1 MVRLEEEDCGVH
13 NKLSIL
19 DVFSYTQIDMDN
31 MKRKSTL

>member
-19 DVFSYTQIDMDN
+19 VVFAHTQTDVDN